1 MKFIG
6 LFIFSNGDNQN
17 LPHKRQLTNFYL
29 DSSNEYCMQTA
40 GQLFVSDCSEAVW
53 GMFLPVDIIGVKLN
67 FSCVKHKYLSTDFL
81 ST

>member
-1 MKFIG
+1 MVTTRIY
-6 LFIFSNGDNQN
+6 
-17 LPHKRQLTNFYL
+17 HKRKLTNFYL

-53 GMFLPVDIIGVKLN
+53 GMFLPVDIIGTFPVLK
-67 FSCVKHKYLSTDFL
+67 KYLSTDFL

>member
-1 MKFIG
+1 MNIVCKA
-6 LFIFSNGDNQN
+6 L
-17 LPHKRQLTNFYL
+17 
-29 DSSNEYCMQTA
+29 QTA